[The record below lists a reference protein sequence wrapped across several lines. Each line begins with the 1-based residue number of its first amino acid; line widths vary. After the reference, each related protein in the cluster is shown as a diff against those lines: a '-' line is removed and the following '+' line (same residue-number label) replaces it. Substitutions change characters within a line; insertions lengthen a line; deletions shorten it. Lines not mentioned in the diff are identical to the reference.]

1 MAVTANTN
9 ETYDVTTIR
18 EDLSE
23 AMASISPTETIFMS
37 TIGSRNVDNTYFEWS
52 EVDLAATT
60 ANRQIEGDVGLSN
73 TAPTNAVRKGGYTQ
87 ISAKV
92 VEVSSTNQAVNGV
105 ANAQTVAKQVAYKLS
120 ELKRDM
126 EAMLLANVAASAGAS
141 GTARQTAGLPA
152 YLTSNVSRGSGGAN
166 GTTSGTGEAGFVNAA
181 ATDGTLRALT
191 EALLKTVI
199 ASCWDAGAQPTVVL
213 CGSAQ
218 KQKMSTF
225 TGNATRY
232 KEAEDSKLNAAID
245 GGDIAK
251 GLQEAGTKART
262 EQLNISKE
270 RARVI
275 GESRARD
282 IDIGLK
288 ISNIDAALRK
298 SDQITLS
305 GWLDLFADNP
315 ELIDAIRDADD
326 PVDEIIT
333 ILDRLGVNT
342 ENMKRAKDNQDKNE

>member
-152 YLTSNVSRGSGGAN
+152 YLTSNVSRGTGGAN

-191 EALLKTVI
+191 ETLLKTVI

-245 GGDIAK
+245 VYISDFGELQIVPSRHMRVRTVSSVDYTPDVFVLDPNYAEVAYLQTAK
-251 GLQEAGTKART
+251 QEPLAKTGLSERRLISCEYGLQVTSQKAHG
-262 EQLNISKE
+262 
-270 RARVI
+270 VV
-275 GESRARD
+275 
-282 IDIGLK
+282 
-288 ISNIDAALRK
+288 
-298 SDQITLS
+298 
-305 GWLDLFADNP
+305 AD
-315 ELIDAIRDADD
+315 
-326 PVDEIIT
+326 
-333 ILDRLGVNT
+333 VN
-342 ENMKRAKDNQDKNE
+342 AS

>member
-52 EVDLAATT
+52 EVDLAATG

-126 EAMLLANVAASAGAS
+126 EAMLLDNVAASAGAS

-166 GTTSGTGEAGFVNAA
+166 GTTSGTGESGFVNAA

-199 ASCWDAGAQPTVVL
+199 ASCWNAGAQPTVVM

-218 KQKMSTF
+218 KQTMSTF

-245 GGDIAK
+245 VYVSDFGELQIVPNRHMRSRTVSSVAYTPDVFVLDPNYAEVAYLQTAK
-251 GLQEAGTKART
+251 QEPLAKTGLSERRLISCEYGLQVTSQKAHG
-262 EQLNISKE
+262 
-270 RARVI
+270 VI
-275 GESRARD
+275 
-282 IDIGLK
+282 
-288 ISNIDAALRK
+288 
-298 SDQITLS
+298 
-305 GWLDLFADNP
+305 AD
-315 ELIDAIRDADD
+315 
-326 PVDEIIT
+326 
-333 ILDRLGVNT
+333 VN
-342 ENMKRAKDNQDKNE
+342 AS

>member
-9 ETYDVTTIR
+9 ETYDVSTIR

-23 AMASISPTETIFMS
+23 AMASITPTETILMS

-52 EVDLAATT
+52 EVDLAATG

-105 ANAQTVAKQVAYKLS
+105 ANAQTVAKQVAYKLQ

-126 EAMLLANVAASAGAS
+126 EAMLLDNVAAAAGAS

-152 YLTSNVSRGSGGAN
+152 YLTTNVSRGGSGAN
-166 GTTSGTGEAGFVNAA
+166 GTTSGAGSSGFVNAA
-181 ATDGTLRALT
+181 ATDGTLRAIT

-199 ASCWDAGAQPTVVL
+199 KGCWDEGATPSIVM

-218 KQKMSTF
+218 KQTISTF
-225 TGNATRY
+225 TGNATKFQEVDDKKLTAAVDIYISDFGELQIVPNRHMRTRTVSSVVHTPDVLVLDPSY
-232 KEAEDSKLNAAID
+232 AEVAYLQT
-245 GGDIAK
+245 AK
-251 GLQEAGTKART
+251 QEPLAKTGLSERRLISCEYGLQVTSEKAHG
-262 EQLNISKE
+262 IV
-270 RARVI
+270 A
-275 GESRARD
+275 D
-282 IDIGLK
+282 IQ
-288 ISNIDAALRK
+288 N
-298 SDQITLS
+298 
-305 GWLDLFADNP
+305 
-315 ELIDAIRDADD
+315 
-326 PVDEIIT
+326 
-333 ILDRLGVNT
+333 
-342 ENMKRAKDNQDKNE
+342 